1 MRCFMKSNLF
11 KYIFILFAIG
21 IVAYSVYA
29 IYFKDKKDVQEGQNE
44 VVQQEV
50 VETKDLRLGISNFD
64 TMNPLLSKNKEVLNI
79 DKLIF
84 EPLIMIDENYK
95 ANLCLAKECSKT
107 SDTSYVIK
115 IDNNTKWQDG
125 SPFIAKDIQFTIDR
139 LKEGKSIYSSLV
151 EKVTSVEILDA
162 DTIKINLSQEVPF
175 FEYNLTFPILPN
187 NYYLNEDF
195 NTSTKIP
202 IGTGMY
208 MISKIEN
215 GTITLMQNSKW
226 WNRKNEQPKMEIIHI
241 KLYEQMGELY
251 NSFKLG
257 NIDFFTTANT
267 NLEEYIGTM
276 GYAKQEFK
284 GREFDY
290 LAFNCQDNLLKSK
303 EVRKAISYAIDKTNL
318 VSTVFNNTYYV
329 ADFPLD
335 FGSYVYEKTA
345 ASTGYNSEQAKK
357 VLSDNGWVYKNN
369 TWRKTEDYR
378 TIKLNLTLTVN
389 ESNAKRVSVAENIKT
404 QLAQIGIP
412 VSIRKVSDSKYK
424 TILQD
429 KSYQMLIT
437 GVYNGFSPDVSTFFG
452 ANNLQNYS
460 QEELNNL
467 LTEVKNIKD
476 ENLLKEKYK
485 RIIDIYEA
493 EQPFIS
499 LYRNKQTA
507 VKSQN
512 LAGEVLAN
520 NYMSYYRFYT
530 WYRM

>member
-1 MRCFMKSNLF
+1 MKSNFF
-11 KYIFILFAIG
+11 KYVFILFAVG
-21 IVAYSVYA
+21 IVAYSIYA
-29 IYFKDKKDVQEGQNE
+29 IYFKDKDYQTERQNE
-44 VVQQEV
+44 IVEEEV

-64 TMNPLLSKNKEVLNI
+64 TMNPLLTANKEVLNI

-84 EPLIMIDENYK
+84 EPLLTIDEDYK
-95 ANLCLAKECSKT
+95 VTLCLAKECSKT
-107 SDTSYVIK
+107 SETSYVIK

-125 SPFIAKDIQFTIDR
+125 SPLIAKDIQFTIDR
-139 LKEGKSIYSSLV
+139 LKEGKSIYSYNV

-162 DTIKINLSQEVPF
+162 DTVKINLSQEVPF

-187 NYYLNEDF
+187 NYYINEDF
-195 NTSTKIP
+195 NTSMKIP

-208 MISKIEN
+208 SITKIEN
-215 GTITLMQNSKW
+215 GTITLAQNTKW
-226 WNRKNEQPKMEIIHI
+226 WNRKNQTPKIETIHI

-257 NIDFFTTANT
+257 NIDFFTTANS
-267 NLEEYIGTM
+267 NLENYIGTI

-284 GREFDY
+284 GRNFDY
-290 LAFNCQDNLLKSK
+290 LAFNCQNDILKSK
-303 EVRKAISYAIDKTNL
+303 EVRKAINYAIDKTNL
-318 VSTVFNNTYYV
+318 VSTVYNNTCYV
-329 ADFPLD
+329 SDFPLD

-345 ASTGYNSEQAKK
+345 ASASYNPEQAKK
-357 VLSDNGWVYKNN
+357 VLTDSGWTYKNN
-369 TWRKTEDYR
+369 SWRKTEQYR
-378 TIKLNLTLTVN
+378 TIKLTLTLTVN
-389 ESNAKRVSVAENIKT
+389 ETNEKRVAVAENVKA

-412 VSIRKVSDSKYK
+412 VTIRKVSDSKYK
-424 TILQD
+424 TVLQEKNYEMIL
-429 KSYQMLIT
+429 T

-460 QEELNNL
+460 NEELNSL
-467 LTEVKNIKD
+467 LTEVKNVKED
-476 ENLLKEKYK
+476 NLLKEKYK

-499 LYRNKQTA
+499 LYRNKNTA

-512 LAGEVLAN
+512 LAGEVLTN
-520 NYMSYYRFYT
+520 NYTSYYRFYT